1 MKTIF
6 VITLLLSLFSSLV
19 FAVKVPPKSVVITY
33 PKGTPGSVYDQ
44 AKEEIEK
51 AGGIITHEFHL
62 FM

>member
-6 VITLLLSLFSSLV
+6 LITLLLSIFSNLAL
-19 FAVKVPPKSVVITY
+19 AVKVPPKSVVVTY

-44 AKEEIEK
+44 AKDEIEK